1 MPSSLD
7 AARSSIRV
15 DRRAVLRVGAFGLG
29 GLTLD
34 QVLRLQTAHGA
45 SRGKAKGAIL
55 FWMAGGPSHIDMYD
69 MKPHATAEV
78 RGPFEAIETN
88 LPGLLVNQHM
98 PHHAKIADKLSVI
111 RSISHAHAVHDDG
124 SHWMQTGYPQ
134 LDARSAGQQYPCEG
148 SIVSYMRG
156 PQRAGMPAY
165 VCIPEDYQ
173 THAGFFQTAA
183 YLGKR
188 YDALNAASDP
198 NNRKYGGPGFTLPED
213 ITAERLANRRG
224 LLDGFDR
231 FRAEAE
237 ASDAL
242 RDADSVQQQA
252 FELIGS
258 QHARDAF
265 DVSQEAEATH
275 ELYGRHAWGQAA
287 LLARRLVEAGVRF
300 VTINL
305 YEKDVD
311 WWDDHYTIEP
321 NLVKRLPRYD
331 QAFSALIADLNQ
343 RGLSDDVLVAAY
355 GEFGRAPR
363 IDNNAGRGHW
373 PKAMSVVLSGGGLAP
388 GQIVG
393 STTRDGAEPH
403 DRPLV
408 PGDLLAT
415 IYHTL
420 GIDPQQTIPNR
431 LGRGIP
437 LIPQGE
443 PIRELVS

>member
-1 MPSSLD
+1 MASSHTANRPSTC
-7 AARSSIRV
+7 I

-29 GLTLD
+29 GLTLE
-34 QVLRLQTAHGA
+34 QLLRFQTAQAA

-69 MKPHATAEV
+69 MKPHATSEV

-98 PHHAKIADKLSVI
+98 PQHAKIADKISVI
-111 RSISHAHAVHDDG
+111 RSISHGHAVHDDG

-156 PQRAGMPAY
+156 PQRSGMPAY

-173 THAGFFQTAA
+173 THLGFFQSAA

-198 NNRKYGGPGFTLPED
+198 NNRKYGGPGFVLPED
-213 ITAERLANRRG
+213 VTADRLVDRRG
-224 LLDGFDR
+224 LLHQFDR
-231 FRAEAE
+231 FRKETE
-237 ASDAL
+237 ASNRL

-265 DVSQEAEATH
+265 QVEQEADATH

-287 LLARRLVEAGVRF
+287 LLARRLIEAGVRF

-355 GEFGRAPR
+355 GEFGRSPR
-363 IDNNAGRGHW
+363 IDSNAGRGHW
-373 PKAMSVVLSGGGLAP
+373 PKAMSVVLSGGGITP

-403 DRPLV
+403 DRPLA

-420 GIDPQQTIPNR
+420 GIDHQQTIPDR

-437 LIPQGE
+437 LVPQGE